1 MNIIITGM
9 MGVGKTSVGRILANR
24 LGLSFIDM
32 DRHIEKEHG
41 MSVEEIFN
49 TQGERYF
56 RKAEQD
62 ACQKL
67 SKSKNRVIATG
78 GKSLL
83 YEKNLEKMASTGL
96 IVTLLCRTDDLYQ
109 RIKTQNSRR
118 PLLQADFR
126 KDIENIYKQRETA
139 YWNLP
144 NKIETS
150 GLSIVQVVRKILDY
164 FRGEETK
171 ITMNVSGKDS
181 SIFVKRG
188 LFSGIGRY
196 LQNIPHDGRIFILS
210 DKTVFSLYGKKLHS
224 ELEKAGE
231 DISFFFILPGEKSK
245 NIKNLEKIYNWLYTQ
260 GASRS
265 SLFMCFGGGVVSDL
279 GGLAASSYCRGMPLV
294 NVPTT
299 LLGQIDAGIGGKN
312 GINWGDGKN
321 QIGSFYFPEKV
332 LIDPLFLATLNIK
345 QMREGL
351 VEALKAGM
359 IGDRSLFQSIKDN
372 PRILLF
378 KDLARVEELIKK
390 SVELKV
396 KVTGSDPFEHKQR
409 KTLNLGH
416 TFAHA
421 LESFFRYKRLTH
433 GEAVGLGLI
442 CAAKMGTLLKI
453 TSPEVLD
460 ETRRILRQW
469 KVPFKLRSLDAVQAL
484 SLMKYDK
491 KRKGKRI
498 SFILPLKIGSVE
510 IKDDIDDTIVL
521 ESFKE
526 IIEDEKD
533 IDR

>member
-1 MNIIITGM
+1 MNIILTGM
-9 MGVGKTSVGRILANR
+9 MGVGKTSVGRILSHK
-24 LGLSFIDM
+24 LGLSFSDL
-32 DRHIEKEHG
+32 DEYIEKKHG
-41 MSVEEIFN
+41 MSIQEIFN

-62 ACQKL
+62 ACQEL
-67 SKSKNRVIATG
+67 SQKKNSVIATG

-83 YEKNLEKMASTGL
+83 DERNLEKISSSGL
-96 IVTLLCRTDDLYQ
+96 VFTLLCRTEEVFQ
-109 RIKTQNSRR
+109 RIKTQGPRR
-118 PLLQADFR
+118 PLLQDDLR

-139 YWNLP
+139 YLNLP

-150 GLSIVQVVRKILDY
+150 DLSAVQVARNILDNL
-164 FRGEETK
+164 RGDETK
-171 ITMNVSGKDS
+171 ITLNVLGEDS
-181 SIFVKRG
+181 SILIKRG
-188 LFSGIGRY
+188 LFFWIEHY
-196 LQNIPHDGRIFILS
+196 IKNIPHDGRIFILS
-210 DKTVFSLYGKKLHS
+210 DKTVFSLYGEKFLSGLK
-224 ELEKAGE
+224 KAGG
-231 DISFFFILPGEKSK
+231 DISVYTLLPGEMSK
-245 NIKNLEKIYNWLYTQ
+245 NLKNLEKIFDWLYTQ

-265 SLFMCFGGGVVSDL
+265 SLFICFGGGVVSDL
-279 GGLAASSYCRGMPLV
+279 GGLAASSYFRGMPLV

-332 LIDPLFLATLNIK
+332 LIDPIFLATLNIK

-378 KDLARVEELIKK
+378 KDLASLEELIKK
-390 SVELKV
+390 SIELKV
-396 KVTGSDPFEHKQR
+396 RVVGSDPFEYKQR
-409 KTLNLGH
+409 KILNLGH

-421 LESFFRYKRLTH
+421 LESYYQYKRLSH

-442 CAAKMGTLLKI
+442 CAAKMGILLKI
-453 TSPEVLD
+453 TSPEILD
-460 ETRRILRQW
+460 ETKSILKQW
-469 KVPFKLRSLDAVQAL
+469 KVPVKLRSLDAVRAL

-491 KRKGKRI
+491 KRRGKRI
-498 SFILPLKIGSVE
+498 SFIFPLKIGRVE
-510 IKDDIDDTIVL
+510 IKDDIDDKIVL

>member
-1 MNIIITGM
+1 MNIILTGM
-9 MGVGKTSVGRILANR
+9 MGTGKSSVGRILANR

-32 DRHIEKEHG
+32 DEYIEKKHG
-41 MSVEEIFN
+41 MSIEEIFN
-49 TQGERYF
+49 IQGEDYF

-62 ACQKL
+62 ACQEL
-67 SKSKNRVIATG
+67 SKSKNKVIATG

-83 YEKNLEKMASTGL
+83 DERNLEKIFSSGL
-96 IVTLLCRTDDLYQ
+96 VFTLLCRTEEVFQ
-109 RIKTQNSRR
+109 RIKTQESRR
-118 PLLQADFR
+118 PLLQDDLR

-139 YWNLP
+139 YLNLP

-164 FRGEETK
+164 LRGEE
-171 ITMNVSGKDS
+171 IEIALNVLGKET

-188 LFSGIGRY
+188 LFSGIEQY
-196 LQNIPHDGRIFILS
+196 LKNIPHDGRIFILS
-210 DKTVFSLYGKKLHS
+210 DKNVFSLYGEKLLS
-224 ELEKAGE
+224 ELEKTGE
-231 DISFFFILPGEKSK
+231 GTSFFLLFPGEKSK

-279 GGLAASSYCRGMPLV
+279 GGLAASSYYRGMPLV

-312 GINWGDGKN
+312 GINWGEGKN

-332 LIDPLFLATLNIK
+332 LIDPIFLATLNIK

-378 KDLARVEELIKK
+378 KDLVALEKVIKK
-390 SVELKV
+390 SIELKV

-421 LESFFRYKRLTH
+421 LESYYRYERLTH

-453 TSPEVLD
+453 RSHEVLD
-460 ETRRILRQW
+460 ETRRILKQW
-469 KVPFKLRSLDAVQAL
+469 KVPVKLRSLDAAGAL

-491 KRKGKRI
+491 KRRGKKI